1 MDYNLIK
8 NWSFPEVDQTYTE
21 NDSILYALGIGFG
34 QEPTN
39 PDHLKYVYEQGLQ
52 TFPTM
57 AVVLGYPGF
66 WMKDPNAGINWVKL
80 VHGEQ
85 RMTIHRALPP
95 AGRVIGRSRISHVID
110 KGADK
115 GALVITERTLHD
127 ATGNLLITI
136 AQTTFCRGDGGLSA
150 SDESPVALEP
160 TPDRA
165 PDMTCAIPTLPQAA
179 LIYRLCAD
187 NNPLHADPVVAE
199 KAGYP
204 RPILHGLCTYG
215 VAARAIVQAACNNDA
230 TRLLSMNTRFSSP
243 VYPGE
248 TVVCEIW
255 KEGDEA
261 VRFRAKVAERDVVVL
276 SNGFAGIKKA

>member
-1 MDYNLIK
+1 MDYHNIK
-8 NWSFPEVDQTYTE
+8 NWKFPEVDQTYTE

-39 PDHLKYVYEQGLQ
+39 PQQLKYVYEKNMQ

-66 WMKDPNAGINWVKL
+66 WMKDPKAGVNWVKL

-85 RMTIHRALPP
+85 RLKIHRTLPTS
-95 AGRVIGRSRISHVID
+95 GRVIGRGRITHVID

-115 GALVITERTLHD
+115 GALVLSERTLHD
-127 ATGNLLITI
+127 PEGNLYVTL
-136 AQTTFCRGDGGLSA
+136 ASTTFCRGDGGLSQ
-150 SDESPVALEP
+150 SDEAPTALQA
-160 TPDRA
+160 TPERA
-165 PDMTCAIPTLPQAA
+165 PDLVCELPTLPQAA

-187 NNPLHADPVVAE
+187 NNPLHADLEVAAN
-199 KAGYP
+199 AGFP

-230 TRLLSMNTRFSSP
+230 TRLTQMDTRFSSP
-243 VYPGE
+243 VFPGE
-248 TVVCEIW
+248 TLVCEMW
-255 KEGDEA
+255 REGTEA
-261 VRFRAKVAERDVVVL
+261 IRFRAKVKERDIMVL
-276 SNGFAGIKKA
+276 SHGYAGIKA

>member
-1 MDYNLIK
+1 MDYHNIK
-8 NWSFPEVDQTYTE
+8 NWKFPEVDQTYTE

-39 PDHLKYVYEQGLQ
+39 PEQLKYVYEKNMQ

-66 WMKDPNAGINWVKL
+66 WMKDPKAGVNWVKL

-85 RMTIHRALPP
+85 RLKIHRPLPTS
-95 AGRVIGRSRISHVID
+95 GRVIGRGRITHVID

-115 GALVITERTLHD
+115 GALVLSERTLQD
-127 ATGNLLITI
+127 PEGNLYVTI
-136 AQTTFCRGDGGLSA
+136 ASTTFCRGDGGLSQ
-150 SDESPVALEP
+150 SDEAPAALQA

-165 PDMTCAIPTLPQAA
+165 PDLVCELPTLPQAA

-187 NNPLHADPVVAE
+187 NNPLHADLEVAAN
-199 KAGYP
+199 AGFP

-230 TRLLSMNTRFSSP
+230 TRLTQMDTRFSSP
-243 VYPGE
+243 VFPGE
-248 TVVCEIW
+248 TLVCEMW
-255 KEGDEA
+255 REGTEA
-261 VRFRAKVAERDVVVL
+261 IRFRAKVKERDIMVL
-276 SNGFAGIKKA
+276 SHGYAGIKA

>member
-1 MDYNLIK
+1 MDYHNIK
-8 NWSFPEVDQTYTE
+8 NWTCPDVEQTYTE

-39 PDHLKYVYEQGLQ
+39 PDHLKYVYEKNMQ

-57 AVVLGYPGF
+57 SVVLGYPGF
-66 WMKDPNAGINWVKL
+66 WMKDPKAGVNWVKL

-85 RMTIHRALPP
+85 RMKIHRPLPTS
-95 AGRVIGRSRISHVID
+95 GRVIGRSRITQVID

-115 GALVITERTLHD
+115 GALVVSERTLYDPAGH
-127 ATGNLLITI
+127 LYITI
-136 AQTTFCRGDGGLSA
+136 SSTTFCRGDGGLSQ
-150 SDESPVALEP
+150 SDEAPPALTA
-160 TPDRA
+160 TPERA
-165 PDMTCAIPTLPQAA
+165 PDLICELPTLPQAA

-187 NNPLHADPVVAE
+187 NNPLHADIEVATN
-199 KAGYP
+199 AGFP

-230 TRLLSMNTRFSSP
+230 TRLTQMDTRFSSP

-248 TVVCEIW
+248 TLVCEMW
-255 KEGDEA
+255 RDGAEA
-261 VRFRAKVAERDVVVL
+261 IRFRAKVKERDIVVL
-276 SNGFAGIKKA
+276 SHGYAGIKV